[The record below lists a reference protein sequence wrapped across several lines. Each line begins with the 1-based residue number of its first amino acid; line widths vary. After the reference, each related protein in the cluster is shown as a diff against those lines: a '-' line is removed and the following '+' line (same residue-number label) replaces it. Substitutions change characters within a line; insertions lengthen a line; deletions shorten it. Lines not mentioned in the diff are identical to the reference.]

1 MGVRVRCR
9 HTWYQNE
16 SFVYVTFYQRDLK
29 QTDVKVQFEEKEVRM
44 PPNIM
49 AHSESWLPRL
59 HLPVHARTHAR
70 THSST

>member
-1 MGVRVRCR
+1 MRCR

-49 AHSESWLPRL
+49 AH
-59 HLPVHARTHAR
+59 
-70 THSST
+70 